1 MADNQIVIKL
11 RIDDKGNLKKAS
23 SQTEKLSKSTDKAAR
38 STDKLQKSRDKY
50 NRTEKGV
57 ASMSSSSTKNFSK
70 MQQSIGGGDGSGGLV
85 RAYALLAANVFALTA
100 AFGVLSR
107 ASQIEVLTQSIE
119 RLEIVSGKSIRQVGR
134 DLQEASGFSLD
145 FASSLRS
152 VSLAT
157 SAGFNAKQIQELGE
171 VAKNASVSLGR
182 NLADGLDRIF
192 RGVIKVEPELLDEIG
207 LFVRVNEAANKYAAD
222 LGVAASDLTEFQKRQ
237 AFANEAITQGQKK
250 FSAFADID
258 PAPLDKLAASLSD
271 IAQSA
276 LSVVTSALN
285 PILSFFQENQQ
296 FLAAAFSAVAFALLR
311 QAVPALGTFA
321 INAKQAALDA
331 QAAFTATE
339 KAAKDAIEGER
350 AGLLEKALK
359 KEKDITKE
367 VKKRATL
374 TEKGRSGFG
383 GKGVDAAR
391 AEFKAAE
398 TSEQKITA
406 LGKERDAL
414 NLSKR
419 RASADNIKLIEKEQ
433 GLIDKQI
440 LKEKSLMRA
449 VKARKKVQSQPV
461 PQDALQGTQFDLAK
475 EQARVKVLRQTSV
488 ESISNKIAIEGF
500 GAGLKELGKQTGKSN
515 KKLQELG
522 FFTRAASKASIAGQ
536 GAFLLFGDAV
546 SKTMRFLGPITL
558 LLSIAG
564 PLFVSFAKFIGLTS
578 KESDKYNKSLAATNE
593 LQETFAEKL
602 EHSAKTL
609 GMLSTDKKFS
619 FTAQADALAAANAAV
634 MEFLGSINDLIEAE
648 RELANQRKGQK
659 LGLLDT
665 VLEGGRI
672 EEIEGKLR
680 SFLKGV
686 GEGSRGVS
694 DEVLD
699 GLEEGGVEIRTFIK
713 TLEDL
718 QAAREAQSKA
728 GPAEFTVIG
737 SAEPGSGPLLS
748 FAPRPED
755 IEVTRLQ
762 GLANTLL
769 EKGVGL
775 LAQEEQFRKGIF
787 DLTVGQD
794 KASQN
799 IKSAIE
805 GATDSVREFQKA
817 FITKT
822 DIDKPLSSIIA
833 LNKGL
838 KQQIVNG
845 ELINLTGEER
855 TRRIES
861 IKAGEGDILTLLDIQ
876 IQRQLEGINLQGEY
890 KDELGNKITGEEKF
904 IKILEEEEEKFRQ
917 IQVNLAIQK
926 KNIALATAEMKIF
939 SGATKESVQG
949 ILAQSRVTTLNLE
962 RQQKLA
968 KDNADNARNAAKI
981 DKDKVKDLMKL
992 DDEALKEALKKEKD
1006 RLKVL
1011 GAITAQKELDLKI
1024 VEVQLA
1030 RNLEIF
1036 RVEQKMLELRLGSVN
1051 ASIKANDA
1059 VAANLKL
1066 RAEIAKLQQ
1075 GRGGQLTPGEELE
1088 LELKAFKAGKKDRDE
1103 RIELEDRIGELKRQ
1117 VMVAEFNTFL
1127 QRHKIEVEFLK
1138 TKLLAEKDLTE
1149 NQKEAFKNVEKMI
1162 NQASSTVP
1170 EAANKLDS
1178 ELRTAR
1184 LKDENDTLSFY
1195 KKLLT
1200 FQDGIFKQDPN
1211 KFLELGEG
1219 IKTGLNIN
1227 EKKGVVFDQMR
1238 EDERRKLAAGD
1249 INQAQFDDA
1258 TKKIDA
1264 DEKMFNLKTNTLM
1277 AANALTVLSEGFK
1290 QFGPDGEVGAAMAGF
1305 GATLSASF
1313 APLMTEGEDSAKGK
1327 IAAVGSIVGSLAT
1340 LMTSA
1345 SNAKIAGIDR
1355 EIDAEKK
1362 RDGKS
1367 KQSLEKIK
1375 QMEAKKEQ
1383 MAKKAFEQNK
1393 KMQIAM
1399 TIINTAT
1406 AIMGVMA
1413 HEGAKVG
1420 TAAIVFAALIGAM
1433 GAAQIGMIKN
1443 QQYQGSGSSDTG
1455 AAASPMNLSI
1465 GSRGNEVNVANQANR
1480 GELAFLRGE
1489 AGRGSVSNFTP
1500 AASGRRGYAAGSEGV
1515 VVGERGP
1522 EVITP
1527 SMPIDITAN
1536 DKIGGGNTNVN
1547 FTIHAVDA
1555 AGLEQTIQSQRGNII
1570 GMIREAANGYGIN
1583 FLENVD
1589 VDTLD
1594 ESGGTY

>member
-1 MADNQIVIKL
+1 MADNKIVIKL
-11 RIDDKGNLKKAS
+11 VIDDKGQLKKS
-23 SQTEKLSKSTDKAAR
+23 SANAEKLSKSTDKAAKSSER
-38 STDKLQKSRDKY
+38 LQKSRDKY

-57 ASMSSSSTKNFSK
+57 AQISSNSTKNFSK
-70 MQQSIGGGDGSGGLV
+70 MQQSIDGGGGSGGLV

-157 SAGFNAKQIQELGE
+157 SAGFNAKQISELGE

-258 PAPLDKLAASLSD
+258 PAPLDKLSASLSD

-276 LSVVTSALN
+276 LSVVTGALN

-339 KAAKDAIEGER
+339 QAAKDAIEGER
-350 AGLLEKALK
+350 AGLLDKALK

-383 GKGVDAAR
+383 GKAVQAAR
-391 AEFKAAE
+391 DEFKAAK
-398 TSEQKITA
+398 TSEEKIAA

-419 RASADNIKLIEKEQ
+419 RASDANIKLIEKEQ
-433 GLIDKQI
+433 KLIDKQI

-449 VKARKKVQSQPV
+449 VKARKKVQSEPV
-461 PQDALQGTQFDLAK
+461 PQDALKGTQFDLAK

-515 KKLQELG
+515 KELQNLG
-522 FFTRAASKASIAGQ
+522 FFTRAAAKASIAGQ
-536 GAFLLFGDAV
+536 GAFLLLGDAV
-546 SKTMRFLGPITL
+546 SKAMRFLGPITL
-558 LLSIAG
+558 LLSILG
-564 PLFVSFAKFIGLTS
+564 PIFVTVAKAIGLTS
-578 KESDKYNKSLAATNE
+578 KESDEYNKKLAATTE
-593 LQETFAEKL
+593 LQETFSEKL

-609 GMLSTDKKFS
+609 GMLATDDKFS

-648 RELANQRKGQK
+648 RELANQRRGQK

-665 VLEGGRI
+665 FLEDGRT

-680 SFLKGV
+680 SFLKGI
-686 GEGSRGVS
+686 GEGSAGVS
-694 DEVLD
+694 DEVLE
-699 GLEEGGVEIRTFIK
+699 GLEAGGVEIRSFIK
-713 TLEDL
+713 TIEDL
-718 QAAREAQSKA
+718 QAAREAAAKA
-728 GPAEFTVIG
+728 PPAEVITDTQG
-737 SAEPGSGPLLS
+737 VGVVLGTKK
-748 FAPRPED
+748 RPED
-755 IEVTRLQ
+755 KEVTRLETQ
-762 GLANTLL
+762 SFILL
-769 EKGVGL
+769 EQGVAL
-775 LAQEEQFRKGIF
+775 LAKEEQFRKGIF

-799 IKSAIE
+799 IRSAIE

-838 KQQIVNG
+838 KEQKVNG
-845 ELINLTGEER
+845 ELINLSAEER
-855 TRRIES
+855 TARIES

-904 IKILEEEEEKFRQ
+904 IKILEEEEEKFRE

-926 KNIALATAEMKIF
+926 KNIALATAEMKVF

-949 ILAQSRVTTLNLE
+949 ILTQSRVTALNLQ
-962 RQQKLA
+962 RQKKLA
-968 KDNADNARNAAKI
+968 QDNATNARNAAKI
-981 DKDKVKDLMKL
+981 DKDRVEFLMTLNDKQ
-992 DDEALKEALKKEKD
+992 LKEELKNEKD

-1011 GAITAQKELDLKI
+1011 GAITAQKELNLKI
-1024 VEVQLA
+1024 AEIELA
-1030 RNLEIF
+1030 QNLEIF
-1036 RVEQKMLELRLGSVN
+1036 KVEERMLDLRLASVN

-1059 VAANLKL
+1059 AAANLKL
-1066 RAEIAKLQQ
+1066 RAEIAKLQE
-1075 GRGGQLTPGEELE
+1075 GRGGQLTAGEELE
-1088 LELKAFKAGKKDRDE
+1088 LELKSFAAGKKDRNE
-1103 RIELEDRIGELKRQ
+1103 RMELEDRIGELKRQ

-1149 NQKEAFKNVEKMI
+1149 NQKQAFENVSKMI
-1162 NQASSTVP
+1162 EQASSTVP

-1178 ELRTAR
+1178 ELRAGR

-1219 IKTGLNIN
+1219 IRTGLNIN
-1227 EKKGVVFDQMR
+1227 ENKGVVFDQMR
-1238 EDERRKLAAGD
+1238 EDEQRKFAAGD
-1249 INQAQFDDA
+1249 ITEGQLKDA
-1258 TKKIDA
+1258 TEKIDA
-1264 DEKMFNLKTNTLM
+1264 QEKMFNLKTNTLM
-1277 AANALTVLSEGFK
+1277 AANALTVLAEGFK

-1313 APLMTEGEDSAKGK
+1313 APLMSQGEDSAKQK
-1327 IAAVGSIVGSLAT
+1327 MVAVGNIVGSLAN
-1340 LMTSA
+1340 LMTAA
-1345 SNAKIAGIDR
+1345 SDAKIAGVDR
-1355 EIDAEKK
+1355 EIQAEKK

-1367 KQSLEKIK
+1367 KESLAKIK

-1406 AIMGVMA
+1406 AIMGVLA
-1413 HEGAKVG
+1413 HEGTKIGA
-1420 TAAIVFAALIGAM
+1420 AAIAFSVMIGAM
-1433 GAAQIGMIKN
+1433 GAAQIAMIKS
-1443 QQYQGSGSSDTG
+1443 QQYQGSGGGDS
-1455 AAASPMNLSI
+1455 AAAAAPTNLSI

-1480 GELAFLRGE
+1480 GELAYLRGE
-1489 AGRGSVSNFTP
+1489 QGSGSISNFTP
-1500 AASGRRGYAAGSEGV
+1500 AASGRRGYAVGSEGV

-1527 SMPIDITAN
+1527 SMPIDITPN
-1536 DKIGGGNTNVN
+1536 DKVGGGSTNVN

-1555 AGLEQTIQSQRGNII
+1555 AGLEQTLQSQRGNII
-1570 GMIREAANGYGIN
+1570 GMIREAANGYGQG
-1583 FLENVD
+1583 FLETVD
-1589 VDTLD
+1589 IDTLN
-1594 ESGGTY
+1594 EGGNY

>member
-23 SQTEKLSKSTDKAAR
+23 SQTEKLSKSTDKATR
-38 STDKLQKSRDKY
+38 STDRLQKSRDKY

-57 ASMSSSSTKNFSK
+57 AQISSNSTKNFSK

-207 LFVRVNEAANKYAAD
+207 LFVRVNEAASKYAAD
-222 LGVAASDLTEFQKRQ
+222 LGVAATDLTEFQKRQ

-271 IAQSA
+271 IAQTA
-276 LSVVTSALN
+276 LSVVTGALN

-321 INAKQAALDA
+321 INAKQSALDA
-331 QAAFTATE
+331 QAAFQATE
-339 KAAKDAIEGER
+339 KAATEALEGER
-350 AGLLEKALK
+350 AGLLDKALK

-367 VKKRATL
+367 VKKRAEL

-383 GKGVDAAR
+383 GKAVKAAR
-391 AEFKAAE
+391 DEFKAAK
-398 TSEQKITA
+398 TSEEKIAA

-419 RASADNIKLIEKEQ
+419 RASDANVKLIEKEQ

-440 LKEKSLMRA
+440 AKEKSLMRA
-449 VKARKKVQSQPV
+449 VKARKKVQSEPV
-461 PQDALQGTQFDLAK
+461 PTEALKGTQFDLAK

-488 ESISNKIAIEGF
+488 ESVSNVIATQGF
-500 GAGLKELGKQTGKSN
+500 TAGLKELGKQTGKNN
-515 KKLQELG
+515 KELQELG
-522 FFTRAASKASIAGQ
+522 FFTRMASKASIGGQ
-536 GAFLLFGDAV
+536 GAFLLFGDAM
-546 SKTMRFLGPITL
+546 SKVMTFLGPITL
-558 LLSIAG
+558 LLSILG
-564 PLFVSFAKFIGLTS
+564 PVLVTVARAVGLTS
-578 KESDKYNKSLAATNE
+578 KESDEYNKKLAATNE
-593 LQETFAEKL
+593 LQETFSEKL

-609 GMLSTDKKFS
+609 GMLATDDKFS
-619 FTAQADALAAANAAV
+619 FTAQADALAAANAAI
-634 MEFLGSINDLIEAE
+634 MEYITSINDLIDAE
-648 RELANQRKGQK
+648 NKLRIQREGRTIGLADSLLQGGRDEELEENIRNFIAEIADAQEGVVSQS
-659 LGLLDT
+659 LLDLLESGGVRIREFIT
-665 VLEGGRI
+665 VLGDLAIAQDAAAASGERADVFTTGAGTPAVVINTEEEKNVNELNEKRNKILNDTVRI
-672 EEIEGKLR
+672 LMLNEKFVDAI
-680 SFLKGV
+680 
-686 GEGSRGVS
+686 
-694 DEVLD
+694 
-699 GLEEGGVEIRTFIK
+699 VE
-713 TLEDL
+713 
-718 QAAREAQSKA
+718 
-728 GPAEFTVIG
+728 
-737 SAEPGSGPLLS
+737 
-748 FAPRPED
+748 
-755 IEVTRLQ
+755 
-762 GLANTLL
+762 
-769 EKGVGL
+769 
-775 LAQEEQFRKGIF
+775 
-787 DLTVGQD
+787 LTTSQD

-799 IKSAIE
+799 VKSAIE

-822 DIDKPLSSIIA
+822 DIDKPLSSLIA
-833 LNKGL
+833 LNSAL
-838 KQQIVNG
+838 ESQTVNG
-845 ELINLTGEER
+845 EKINLSAEER
-855 TRRIES
+855 TRRLQAVQNEES
-861 IKAGEGDILTLLDIQ
+861 DILKLLDTEVQRELLRIDLTKTRKFLGLEIKEGEQEFLSLLEHEEAKLRDIQ
-876 IQRQLEGINLQGEY
+876 L
-890 KDELGNKITGEEKF
+890 
-904 IKILEEEEEKFRQ
+904 
-917 IQVNLAIQK
+917 NLAIQK
-926 KNIALATAEMKIF
+926 QNIARATAEMKAF
-939 SGATKESVQG
+939 SGATKESLQG
-949 ILAQSRVTTLNLE
+949 ILAQSRVTLLNAK
-962 RQQKLA
+962 RQKELA
-968 KDNADNARNAAKI
+968 ADNSRNARNAAGKTKAEI
-981 DKDKVKDLMKL
+981 EELSKL
-992 DDEALKEALKKEKD
+992 EGRALTIALKKEDD

-1011 GAITAQKELDLKI
+1011 GAINAHRDEELKI
-1024 VEVQLA
+1024 VEQTLA
-1030 RNLEIF
+1030 QNLEVF
-1036 RVEQKMLELRLGSVN
+1036 RMEEKMLELRLGSVN

-1066 RAEIAKLQQ
+1066 RAEIQKLEQ

-1088 LELKAFKAGKKDRDE
+1088 LELKAFKAGKKDREE

-1149 NQKEAFKNVEKMI
+1149 NQKRAFENVSKMI
-1162 NQASSTVP
+1162 NEASSTVP

-1178 ELRTAR
+1178 ELRAGR

-1219 IKTGLNIN
+1219 IRTGLNIN
-1227 EKKGVVFDQMR
+1227 EQKGVVFDQMR
-1238 EDERRKLAAGD
+1238 ADEQRKFAAGD
-1249 INQAQFDDA
+1249 ITEAQLKDA
-1258 TKKIDA
+1258 TKDIDA
-1264 DEKMFNLKTNTLM
+1264 KEQMFNLKTNTLM
-1277 AANALTVLSEGFK
+1277 AANALTVLAEGFK

-1313 APLMTEGEDSAKGK
+1313 APLMAEGEDSAKGK
-1327 IAAVGSIVGSLAT
+1327 IAAVGNIVGSLAS
-1340 LMTSA
+1340 LMTAA
-1345 SNAKIAGIDR
+1345 SNAKIAGVEK
-1355 EIDAEKK
+1355 EIEAEKK

-1367 KQSLEKIK
+1367 KESLAKIK

-1406 AIMGVMA
+1406 AIMGVLA
-1413 HEGAKVG
+1413 HEGTKIGA
-1420 TAAIVFAALIGAM
+1420 AAIAFSVMIGAM
-1433 GAAQIGMIKN
+1433 GAAQIAMIKS
-1443 QQYQGSGSSDTG
+1443 QQYQGSGGGDT
-1455 AAASPMNLSI
+1455 AAASAPTNLSI
-1465 GSRGNEVNVANQANR
+1465 GSRGSEVNVANQANR
-1480 GELAFLRGE
+1480 GELAYLRGE
-1489 AGRGSVSNFTP
+1489 AGRGSIGNFTP

-1527 SMPIDITAN
+1527 SMPVDITPN
-1536 DKIGGGNTNVN
+1536 DKIGGGTTNVN